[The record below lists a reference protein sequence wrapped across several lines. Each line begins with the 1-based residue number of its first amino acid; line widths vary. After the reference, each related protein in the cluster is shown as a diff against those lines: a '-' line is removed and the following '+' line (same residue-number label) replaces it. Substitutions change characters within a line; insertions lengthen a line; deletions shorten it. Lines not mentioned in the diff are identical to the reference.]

1 MRVKINRV
9 FLIIIFL
16 SSCEDLFLRFKYE
29 TYECPS
35 NIFDIEKIVLMN
47 QNIGDFGEININNK
61 NYKVKILESSKD
73 QILLSNTNQ
82 KLKIDINKQNSQIIV
97 NQNRNIT
104 KLNCKKHLFKM

>member
-1 MRVKINRV
+1 
-9 FLIIIFL
+9 
-16 SSCEDLFLRFKYE
+16 
-29 TYECPS
+29 
-35 NIFDIEKIVLMN
+35 MN

-97 NQNRNIT
+97 NQNRNII
-104 KLNCKKHLFKM
+104 

>member
-82 KLKIDINKQNSQIIV
+82 KLKNDINKQEEDLPKISDV
-97 NQNRNIT
+97 
-104 KLNCKKHLFKM
+104 